1 MNENIV
7 KDKTKFTMECN
18 QDEMIFLDTK
28 IVATLIADK
37 KVGITTDMYSKKRA
51 LTSISAQIHV
61 FLKIKPKT
69 YLLEW
74 LKG

>member
-18 QDEMIFLDTK
+18 QDEMMFLDTK

-37 KVGITTDMYSKKRA
+37 KVGITTDMYSKK
-51 LTSISAQIHV
+51 
-61 FLKIKPKT
+61 
-69 YLLEW
+69 
-74 LKG
+74 